1 MDLTRANL
9 NRLFEDWRIVS
20 LAAFDEGAPPVAEQI
35 CQIETS
41 NAEVNIYD
49 LMVQFPMF
57 QRFRDQV
64 KKQNLA
70 SAQHSIRNDE
80 WESTVAVKQADVE
93 RDNYGKYNN
102 LFKMLGIASR
112 RSPDAA
118 LATLMIAAFSTN
130 DYTGTPFFSANKPH
144 LPGVVGVG
152 TFTNLMT
159 EKPSAGSWEKAKQL
173 LGAITDLNGQPM
185 GLGGKRTVVTSQK
198 WESTWKRV
206 LNAEL
211 IMQVSGGAGAAV
223 TNIYKGDA
231 DLIVFPYLNTQA
243 REDKWTVMDTSW
255 PLRAFILQ
263 KETALRMYKQD
274 DPNTHHD
281 AFNEHVFKY
290 QGYYRGEVG
299 FGLPHLAVGSTGAD
313 AAL

>member
-9 NRLFEDWRIVS
+9 NRLFEDWRITS
-20 LAAFDEGAPPVAEQI
+20 LAAFDEGAPPVSERI

-41 NAEVNIYD
+41 NAAVNIYD
-49 LMVQFPMF
+49 LMIQFPLF
-57 QRFRDQV
+57 KRFRDQV
-64 KKQNLA
+64 EKQNLA
-70 SAQHSIRNDE
+70 SAQHQIANDE
-80 WESTVAVKQADVE
+80 WESTVSVKQADVE
-93 RDNYGKYNN
+93 RDTYGKYNN
-102 LFKMLGIASR
+102 MFKMLGIASR

-118 LATLMIAAFSTN
+118 LAALMIAAFNTN
-130 DYTGTPFFSANKPH
+130 DYTGTPFFSTNKPH
-144 LPGVVGVG
+144 LPKVAGVP

-159 EKPSAGSWEKAKQL
+159 EKPSAASWEKAKQL

-185 GLGGKRTVVTSQK
+185 GLGGQRTVVTSQK
-198 WESTWKRV
+198 YESTWKRI

-211 IMQVSGGAGAAV
+211 IMQVSGDAGAAV

-231 DLIVFPYLNTQA
+231 ELIVFPYLNSA
-243 REDKWTVMDTSW
+243 PREDKWAVLDTSW

-263 KETALRMYKQD
+263 NETALRLYKQD

-281 AFNEHVFKY
+281 AFNNHIFKY
-290 QGYYRGEVG
+290 QGYYRGDVG

-313 AAL
+313 PAL